1 MTRSDRPNLGIGLRI
16 LSGILFTGMVICVKA
31 VSEAAPLGQIV
42 FFRSFFALIPLV
54 IFLVLRHEFP
64 SGLRTTRPL
73 GHLVRSFF
81 GAAAMFASFAS
92 VALLPLAEAVLLAQL
107 APVLTAII
115 AVLILSERLTRWRIA
130 GLAFGV
136 AGVFVLVWP
145 DLGGGQV
152 DARRL
157 LGISLGLLTALLTAF
172 ALIMVRSLT
181 RTESPGAIAFY
192 FVIASMAG
200 GLVTLPW
207 GWQLPDAQTMA
218 LLVFAGLFGGF
229 AHIAMTLSFSYAEA
243 SRLAPFEYIALLWPV
258 LADLLIFRL
267 PLTSSFVIA
276 LPLVLTGAAVAAVEK
291 RNVQRGYLPRVR
303 RTRKNTQ

>member
-1 MTRSDRPNLGIGLRI
+1 MTRIDNPKLGICLRI
-16 LSGILFTGMVICVKA
+16 LSGVLFTGMVICVKA
-31 VSEAAPLGQIV
+31 ASEATPLGEIV

-54 IFLVLRHEFP
+54 IFLMMRREFP
-64 SGLRTTRPL
+64 SGLRTKRPL

-81 GAAAMFASFAS
+81 GAAAMFASFAT

-115 AVLILSERLTRWRIA
+115 AVLVLSERLTKWRVM
-130 GLAFGV
+130 GLAFGL
-136 AGVFVLVWP
+136 AGVLVLVWP
-145 DLGGGQV
+145 DIGTGEV

-172 ALIMVRSLT
+172 ALIMVRNLT

-192 FVIASMAG
+192 FVVASMTG
-200 GLVTLPW
+200 GLLTLPW
-207 GWQLPDAQTMA
+207 GWVLPDAQTFTLLA
-218 LLVFAGLFGGF
+218 LAGLFGGF

-267 PLTSSFVIA
+267 PLATSFLLA
-276 LPLVLTGAAVAAVEK
+276 LPLVLLGAGIAAFEK
-291 RNVQRGYLPRVR
+291 K
-303 RTRKNTQ
+303 RTSAA

>member
-1 MTRSDRPNLGIGLRI
+1 MSRADRPNLGIGLRLI
-16 LSGILFTGMVICVKA
+16 SGVLFTGMVICVKA
-31 VSEAAPLGQIV
+31 LSEAAPLGQIV
-42 FFRSFFALIPLV
+42 FFRSLFALLPLM
-54 IFLVLRHEFP
+54 IFLAWRHEFP

-81 GAAAMFASFAS
+81 GAAAMFTSFAS

-115 AVLILSERLTRWRIA
+115 AVLVLSERLTKWRVL

-136 AGVFVLVWP
+136 AGVLVLVWP
-145 DLGGGQV
+145 DIGGGVV
-152 DARRL
+152 DANRL
-157 LGISLGLLTALLTAF
+157 LGIGLGLLTALLTAF

-207 GWQLPDAQTMA
+207 GWALPDAQTLV
-218 LLVFAGLFGGF
+218 LLVLAGLFGGF

-243 SRLAPFEYIALLWPV
+243 SRLAPFEYVALLWPV
-258 LADLLIFRL
+258 LADMLIFRL
-267 PLTSSFVIA
+267 PLSTSFVLA
-276 LPLVLTGAAVAAVEK
+276 LPLVLAGAAIAAAENKAKSVK
-291 RNVQRGYLPRVR
+291 A
-303 RTRKNTQ
+303 

>member
-1 MTRSDRPNLGIGLRI
+1 MSRADRPNLGIGLRLI
-16 LSGILFTGMVICVKA
+16 SGVLFTGMVICVKA
-31 VSEAAPLGQIV
+31 LSEAAPLGQIV

-54 IFLVLRHEFP
+54 IFLAWRHEFP
-64 SGLRTTRPL
+64 SGLRTRRPL

-81 GAAAMFASFAS
+81 GAAAMFTSFAS

-115 AVLILSERLTRWRIA
+115 AVLVLSERLTRWRVL

-136 AGVFVLVWP
+136 AGVLVLVWP
-145 DLGGGQV
+145 DIGGGLV
-152 DARRL
+152 DANRL
-157 LGISLGLLTALLTAF
+157 LGIGLGLLTALLTAF

-207 GWQLPDAQTMA
+207 GWALPDAQTLV
-218 LLVFAGLFGGF
+218 LLVLAGLFGGF

-243 SRLAPFEYIALLWPV
+243 SRLAPFEYVALLWPV
-258 LADLLIFRL
+258 LADMLIFRL
-267 PLTSSFVIA
+267 PLSTSFMLA
-276 LPLVLTGAAVAAVEK
+276 LPLVLAGAAIAAAERDRPRPYK
-291 RNVQRGYLPRVR
+291 RS
-303 RTRKNTQ
+303 T